1 MTDGIPGIMPQHTGP
16 GITHDPT
23 HPFPHFRL
31 VAMYF
36 TVAAGRFSFTEPA
49 TVQPGKSVLLQLT
62 AAITHSPVTLFAA
75 AIQADH
81 LCDHLLFVC
90 DPVSGH
96 VELIVPVA
104 KISINFV
111 ALQPN

>member
-1 MTDGIPGIMPQHTGP
+1 MIQQHPRPRKPHNGA
-16 GITHDPT
+16 DL
-23 HPFPHFRL
+23 FPHFRL

-62 AAITHSPVTLFAA
+62 AAIAHSPVTLFAA

-81 LCDHLLFVC
+81 LCDHLFFVC

-104 KISINFV
+104 KVSINFV